1 MAGGEGKGSNKG
13 VESTLEPIAHEPR
26 RFRNVLG
33 SMRFRIVAAVVVL
46 LAASAGV
53 SIFALRAALLERLN
67 EEITLDLG
75 QEMDE
80 FELLSGGLDPRTG
93 EPFGDD
99 FASLFD
105 IYFARELA
113 DEGETLMAFVG
124 DRLYHTEQA
133 ADSIPATDISDAITH
148 WLSLDERTEGIF
160 HTSAGEV
167 RFVAHPFRVGGAE
180 GLFVVANFPASE
192 RDEYNQ
198 AIRAQAIT
206 QGATIFLASFIG
218 LLLAGRV
225 LRPLRSLADTA
236 QTITATDLTRRI
248 PVRGQDEASRIALT
262 FNEMLERLE
271 AVFATQRQFL
281 DDASHEL
288 RVPLT
293 VVRGNVEVLEME
305 TDPEERAAMVTVIT
319 NEIERMNRIVEDL
332 LLLARSERPGF
343 LAIDTVDLAE
353 VVSDIHRK
361 AQVLCKREWILEES
375 PSARIRADGQRLTQA
390 LMQLA
395 QNACQHTEDGAPV
408 RIGARLENGSAVLWV
423 HDSGTG
429 VLPQDIER
437 VFQRYVRGSD
447 KAAGSGL
454 GLGLSIVAAIASA
467 HGGVAR
473 ISPDTSSG
481 ARFEIILP
489 LVPAESLEPARV

>member
-1 MAGGEGKGSNKG
+1 
-13 VESTLEPIAHEPR
+13 
-26 RFRNVLG
+26 
-33 SMRFRIVAAVVVL
+33 MRFRIVASVVVL

-53 SIFALRAALLERLN
+53 SIFTLRGDLLEHLD
-67 EEITLDLG
+67 EEITIDLR
-75 QEMDE
+75 QEMEE
-80 FELLSGGLDPRTG
+80 FELLAGGLDPRTG
-93 EPFGDD
+93 RPFGADVE
-99 FASLFD
+99 SIFD
-105 IYFARELA
+105 IYFAREVA
-113 DEGETLMAFVG
+113 DEGETLLAFV
-124 DRLYHTEQA
+124 DDEIYHTDRAAASLSPEQ
-133 ADSIPATDISDAITH
+133 IGDAITY
-148 WLSLDERTEGIF
+148 WLSLEEREEGRIA
-160 HTSAGEV
+160 TDLGEV
-167 RFVAHPFRVGGAE
+167 RYVALPFREGSSN
-180 GLFVVANFPASE
+180 GLFVVANFPAFEQS
-192 RDEYNQ
+192 DYND

-206 QGATIFLASFIG
+206 QGATIFLASLIG

-248 PVRGQDEASRIALT
+248 PVHGQDEASRIALT
-262 FNEMLERLE
+262 FNEMLGRLE

-305 TDPEERAAMVTVIT
+305 ADPDERAAMTTVIT

-375 PSARIRADGQRLTQA
+375 PSVQILADGQRLTQA

-408 RIGARLENGSAVLWV
+408 RIGARLDNSNAVFWV
-423 HDSGTG
+423 HDSGKG
-429 VLPQDIER
+429 VHPQDVER

-447 KAAGSGL
+447 KPAGTGL

-473 ISPDTSSG
+473 ISPDSSSG

-489 LVPAESLEPARV
+489 LVPAEEREPARV

>member
-1 MAGGEGKGSNKG
+1 
-13 VESTLEPIAHEPR
+13 VQSTLEPIAHEPR

-33 SMRFRIVAAVVVL
+33 SMRFRIVTSVVVL

-53 SIFALRAALLERLN
+53 SIFTLRADLLEHLD
-67 EEITLDLG
+67 EEITIDLR
-75 QEMDE
+75 QEMEE
-80 FELLSGGLDPRTG
+80 FELLAGGLDPRTSQ
-93 EPFGDD
+93 PFGADVE
-99 FASLFD
+99 SIFD
-105 IYFARELA
+105 IYFAREVA
-113 DEGETLMAFVG
+113 DEGETLLAFVG
-124 DRLYHTEQA
+124 DEIYHTDRAAASLSPEQ
-133 ADSIPATDISDAITH
+133 IGDAITY
-148 WLSLDERTEGIF
+148 WLSLEAREEGRIS
-160 HTSAGEV
+160 TSLGEV
-167 RFVAHPFRVGGAE
+167 RYVALPFREGSSD
-180 GLFVVANFPASE
+180 GLFVVANFPAFEQS
-192 RDEYNQ
+192 DYND
-198 AIRAQAIT
+198 AIVAQATT
-206 QGATIFLASFIG
+206 QGAMIIVASIIG
-218 LLLAGRV
+218 LGLAGRV

-248 PVRGQDEASRIALT
+248 PVHGKDEASRIALT

-353 VVSDIHRK
+353 LISDIHRK
-361 AQVLCKREWILEES
+361 AQVLCRRDWHLEES
-375 PSARIRADGQRLTQA
+375 PSISIRADGQRLTQA

-395 QNACQHTEDGAPV
+395 QNACQHTEEGSPV
-408 RIGARLENGSAVLWV
+408 RMGARLENGSAVLWV

-473 ISPDTSSG
+473 ISPDTKSG
-481 ARFEIILP
+481 AQFEIILP
-489 LVPAESLEPARV
+489 LVPAESLEPVRV